1 MTVRMRHTRAHT
13 RNRRAHHAISA
24 PELSKCK
31 ECGSLYVMHRMC
43 ENCGK
48 YKGRMVIDVQSK
60 IAKKA
65 ERIKRKRKE
74 LGQEP
79 ERDTDK
85 K

>member
-13 RNRRAHHAISA
+13 GNRRAHHAIKG
-24 PELSKCK
+24 PQLSKCK
-31 ECGSLYVMHRMC
+31 ECGSLHVMHKMC

-48 YKGRMVIDVQSK
+48 YKGRVVVDMQSK

-65 ERIKRKRKE
+65 ERTKRKRKE

-79 ERDTDK
+79 EKNTDK

>member
-13 RNRRAHHAISA
+13 RNRRAHHAIKG
-24 PELSKCK
+24 PQLSKCK
-31 ECGSLYVMHRMC
+31 ECGSLHVMHRMC

-48 YKGRMVIDVQSK
+48 YKGRIIIDVQSK

-65 ERIKRKRKE
+65 ERTKRKRKE

-79 ERDTDK
+79 EKNIDEK
-85 K
+85 